1 MDIPIR
7 AANLK
12 RYRDIAKL
20 LAKYGFYDIVRKIG
34 LDSVLE
40 RRERVPSRALLQG
53 QALAKDL
60 EDLGPTF
67 VKLGQF
73 LSTRPD
79 ILPNEYIQGLGRLQS
94 EVKSFPYEHVREVI
108 VSEFGAEPSDLFS
121 AFDPEPLAA
130 ASIGQVH
137 RAALQDGRPVV
148 VKVQRPGVRESAMTD
163 LQALGEIA
171 KFLQNHTEMG
181 ELYGIGDIFQEFR
194 YSLLRELDYQ
204 KERLNLMTLARN
216 LEGFDKIVVPNPVD
230 DYSTERVLT
239 MDFVEGRKITS
250 LFEADKVNVDT
261 GQLLEE
267 TFRAYLKQI
276 LVDGFFH
283 ADPHPGNLVLTDDGR
298 IGILDL
304 GMVARISPSMREK
317 LIRFLL
323 AMSDGEAEEAAG
335 IAASIG
341 EKSAGF
347 DAVRYTRRTV
357 DLISN
362 YQNATLGQIEVG
374 TLIIEF
380 AGVARECGIRV
391 PRDLAMLGKTL
402 LQLDQVAAALDPD
415 FDPNWSVRQ
424 HAGEIMLRYV
434 VGRLSVGHVARG
446 LWEVKDVAGR
456 LPKALIEVLEQMSL
470 NQLRVKVDAVDQT
483 RLIGGLQKIANRI
496 TLGLLL
502 AAVIIGAG
510 LVARIPTSFQI
521 LGYPAI
527 AMILFLLAAAGAVAL
542 MLDILFYDEKPRKKK

>member
-53 QALAKDL
+53 QELAKDL

>member
-521 LGYPAI
+521 FGYPAI